1 MAGNVK
7 VWSWNPNRLR
17 DLALDIAV
25 PLLFA
30 VLTAGFFV
38 LAAR

>member
-1 MAGNVK
+1 MAANAK

>member
-7 VWSWNPNRLR
+7 VWNWNPNRLR